1 MSTRSNIAIKHK
13 DNTYDMIY
21 CHSDGYLEYNGVV
34 LYKYYQDENKIKNLI
49 DLGDI
54 SLLGL
59 VINPDPTIVHSFDY
73 DKRQKD
79 VTVAYGRDRNENDT
93 SKHIYNDEKSFLDSF
108 KDTWCEYLYLYDENS
123 QKWLWAEIPY
133 GKDKNI
139 NLKLLE
145 ETLKEKGLITE
156 KDEKLDNLI
165 KETVDF
171 LYDFDP
177 YEFKDTYESY
187 EDAYYETERL
197 FSSDLGLTK
206 YIEMNKTFLD
216 GLEDDLDFSV
226 EAQKIYKRGID
237 LNQHIREYRKE
248 MFRDKADELEI
259 I

>member
-1 MSTRSNIAIKHK
+1 MSTRSNICIKRK
-13 DNTYDMIY
+13 DGSFEKIY
-21 CHSDGYLEYNGVV
+21 CHSDGYLEYNGQI
-34 LYKYYQDENKIKNLI
+34 LYNYYKDEDKINNLMN
-49 DLGDI
+49 LGDL
-54 SLLGL
+54 SVLGYM
-59 VINPDPTIVHSFDY
+59 VKPDPTIPHSFDY
-73 DKRQKD
+73 DNRQEG
-79 VTVAYGRDRNENDT
+79 VTVAYGRDRDESGTEKKTYKNE
-93 SKHIYNDEKSFLDSF
+93 KEFLDSF
-108 KDTWCEYLYLYDENS
+108 HDTWCEYAYLYDENS

-216 GLEDDLDFSV
+216 GLEDDLDSSV